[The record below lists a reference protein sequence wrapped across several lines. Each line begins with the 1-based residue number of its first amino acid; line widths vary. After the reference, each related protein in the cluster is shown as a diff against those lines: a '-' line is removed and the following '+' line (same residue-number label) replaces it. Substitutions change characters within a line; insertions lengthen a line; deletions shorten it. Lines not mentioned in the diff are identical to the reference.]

1 MNTMKMNGG
10 MQFSDLTANA
20 TGTAV
25 VGNRMEV
32 IDIQG
37 LKYLVLAQPTGQKL
51 WKILI
56 IPD

>member
-1 MNTMKMNGG
+1 
-10 MQFSDLTANA
+10 MQISDLAGNV

-25 VGNRMEV
+25 VGNRMEI

-37 LKYLVLAQPTGQKL
+37 LKYLVMAQPTGQKL